1 MENWSR
7 LMDAGRELSM
17 AFDLLDRAAEI
28 TTISTAAV
36 MTKEGLLGAARQA
49 VARTNSLLGRK
60 SW

>member
-36 MTKEGLLGAARQA
+36 LTKEGLLGAARQA

-60 SW
+60 PW

>member
-7 LMDAGRELSM
+7 LMDAGRELAM

-36 MTKEGLLGAARQA
+36 ITKEGLLGAAREA
-49 VARTNSLLGRK
+49 VARTNRLLNRK
-60 SW
+60 

>member
-7 LMDAGRELSM
+7 LMDAGRELSQ
-17 AFDLLDRAAEI
+17 AFELLDRASEI

-36 MTKEGLLGAARQA
+36 ITKEGLLGAARQA